1 MIELHK
7 YCPETGQRW
16 KVIMSETVSYLSKL
30 KYSELVEQSE
40 TKIKQ
45 LIDEGKLPHFQS
57 TKKYY
62 IPDCVKDTIEL
73 IEAKKA
79 LAPECIV
86 ISIGNHKG
94 GVLKTTN
101 AQNISASL
109 AFYGNRVL
117 LIDADPQG
125 NATKGFG
132 IYQKNHDLVSNN
144 TIQLMLNIK
153 EDLTDDEF
161 EKIIRNSI
169 INIERQ
175 EITGRLDIL
184 PNDPKMIDRIRL
196 LDDWAN
202 TEDSLDYILSFVR
215 DDYDFI
221 IIDTPP
227 RTDTILRTCLMASDY
242 FIISLKPEP
251 YSSIGV
257 PDVFAPIKAIS
268 RAYRMR
274 KNKDLFVLGGIVGD
288 IGSSS
293 LHKAIIEQD
302 NTNLLQI
309 TNNTAKVFDV
319 QIPHYEKVGES
330 QLGLGAMIF
339 TDFKHDSTKAYLL
352 LANEIVTKILERE
365 AIRKS

>member
-1 MIELHK
+1 M
-7 YCPETGQRW
+7 QD
-16 KVIMSETVSYLSKL
+16 TVNYLSKL
-30 KYSELVEQSE
+30 KYSELVDQSE

-45 LIDEGKLPHFQS
+45 LIDDGKLPHFQS
-57 TKKYY
+57 VKKYY

-101 AQNISASL
+101 AQNISATL

-132 IYQKNHDLVSNN
+132 IYQKNHDLVTNN

-153 EDLTDDEF
+153 EDLTDEEL
-161 EKIIRNSI
+161 EKNIRTSI
-169 INIERQ
+169 INIERT

-184 PNDPKMIDRIRL
+184 PNDPKMIDRIRF
-196 LDDWAN
+196 LDDLAN
-202 TEDSLDYILSFVR
+202 TEDSLDYILSFVK

-274 KNKDLFVLGGIVGD
+274 KSKELFVLGGIVGD
-288 IGSSS
+288 IGTSS

-302 NTNLLQI
+302 NANLLQI
-309 TNNTAKVFDV
+309 TNNTANVFDV

-352 LANEIVTKILERE
+352 LTNEIVTKILERE
-365 AIRKS
+365 AIRKN

>member
-1 MIELHK
+1 MSIENISSV
-7 YCPETGQRW
+7 E
-16 KVIMSETVSYLSKL
+16 YLSKQ
-30 KYSELVEQSE
+30 KYSEFSGISE

-45 LIDEGKLPHFQS
+45 LLDEKKLPHFQS

-62 IPDCVKDTIEL
+62 IPSCLKDTIEL
-73 IEAKKA
+73 IEAKKE

-101 AQNISASL
+101 TQNISATL
-109 AFYGNRVL
+109 AFYGYKVL

-132 IYQKNHDLVSNN
+132 IFQNQYDLVENN

-153 EDLTDDEF
+153 EDLSDVEF
-161 EKIIRNSI
+161 EQNIRDSIVNIQRPEII
-169 INIERQ
+169 
-175 EITGRLDIL
+175 GRLDIL
-184 PNDPKMIDRIRL
+184 PNDPKMIDKIRY
-196 LDDWAN
+196 LDDLAN
-202 TEDSLDYILSFVR
+202 TEDSLEYILSFIK
-215 DDYDFI
+215 DEYDFI

-268 RAYRMR
+268 RSYRMR

-288 IGSSS
+288 IGTSS
-293 LHKAIIEQD
+293 LHKAIIGQE
-302 NTNLLQI
+302 NTN
-309 TNNTAKVFDV
+309 
-319 QIPHYEKVGES
+319 
-330 QLGLGAMIF
+330 
-339 TDFKHDSTKAYLL
+339 
-352 LANEIVTKILERE
+352 
-365 AIRKS
+365 